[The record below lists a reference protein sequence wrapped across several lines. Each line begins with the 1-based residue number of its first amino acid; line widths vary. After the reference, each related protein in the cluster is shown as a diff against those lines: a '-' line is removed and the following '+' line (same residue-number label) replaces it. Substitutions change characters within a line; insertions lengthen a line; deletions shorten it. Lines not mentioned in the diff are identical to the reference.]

1 MGLHSN
7 FTYLWNMCKGLKTRA
22 EYIPTHVEDPCKIS
36 SNQRNSAKRAIT
48 WLLSKS
54 PHSVEEIADHFELSP
69 QLVGSLMEE
78 LVYANYVTRES
89 LRSDRYELNKSTKEA
104 GEVS

>member
-1 MGLHSN
+1 MGLRPN
-7 FTYLWNMCKGLKTRA
+7 FTYLWNLCKGLKTRA
-22 EYIPTHVEDPCKIS
+22 EYIPTNVEDPCKIS
-36 SNQRNSAKRAIT
+36 STQRNSAKKAIT

-69 QLVGSLMEE
+69 QLVGSLLEE
-78 LVYANYVTRES
+78 LIDANYVARES
-89 LRSDRYELNKSTKEA
+89 LRSARYELNKSMKEV